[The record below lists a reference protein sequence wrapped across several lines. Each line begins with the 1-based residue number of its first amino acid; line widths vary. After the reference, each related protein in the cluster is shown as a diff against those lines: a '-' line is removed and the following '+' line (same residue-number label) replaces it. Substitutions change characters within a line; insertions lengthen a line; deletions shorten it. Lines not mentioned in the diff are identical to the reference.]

1 MRLLYVFSLAT
12 SAVVAGVWALGEI
25 DTWWILVPAVLV
37 YLLSSLGV
45 MQAVARA
52 LRSEDDQPLPH

>member
-1 MRLLYVFSLAT
+1 
-12 SAVVAGVWALGEI
+12 
-25 DTWWILVPAVLV
+25 VLV